1 MTTKLKKNEEERRRR
16 RKNEKKE
23 KRKVVLFWFKI
34 HRQEENLA
42 KMLHCP
48 LVLEALIIASS
59 RHGEDLHLW

>member
-1 MTTKLKKNEEERRRR
+1 MTMKLKKNEEERG
-16 RKNEKKE
+16 RKRKKE

-48 LVLEALIIASS
+48 SALEALIIASS
-59 RHGEDLHLW
+59 RGGEDLHLW